1 MGCQVLKTIKSDR
14 TMCRHGDETDLVGC
28 SCTLLEPY
36 KGYTDGEVVWDYGR
50 EVVVRLI
57 NGKEV
62 VRGRDDVLVF
72 D

>member
-1 MGCQVLKTIKSDR
+1 MGCQVLKTMKNDR
-14 TMCRHGDETDLVGC
+14 TMCGYDNETDIIGC

-50 EVVVRLI
+50 EIVVKLI

-62 VRGRDDVLVF
+62 VRGRGEVLVF

>member
-1 MGCQVLKTIKSDR
+1 MYGYEN
-14 TMCRHGDETDLVGC
+14 ETDIIGC

-36 KGYTDGEVVWDYGR
+36 KGYTDGEVVWNYGN
-50 EVVVRLI
+50 EIVVKLV

-62 VRGRDDVLVF
+62 VKNRDEVLIF

>member
-1 MGCQVLKTIKSDR
+1 LKTIITDR
-14 TMCRHGDETDLVGC
+14 TMNRYENETDIIGC

-50 EVVVRLI
+50 EIVVKLV

-62 VRGRDDVLVF
+62 VRSRDEVLVF